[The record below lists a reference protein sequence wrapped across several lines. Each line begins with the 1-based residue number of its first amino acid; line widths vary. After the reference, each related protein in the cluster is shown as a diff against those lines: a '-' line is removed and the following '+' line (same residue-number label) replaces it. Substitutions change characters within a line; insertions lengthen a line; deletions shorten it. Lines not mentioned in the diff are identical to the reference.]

1 MNRLHVLVVSLAV
14 AAGMARAAEAG
25 FWQQLTP
32 EERRAAGLDRL
43 SPEQQAALDGL
54 AERYAREGARQV
66 REQVKQEVRAETK
79 QEVREEVKQE
89 VREEVKRE
97 MKTVEKTR
105 AVAEAGLPPAE
116 GKDLVI
122 HSRVMGKFNGW
133 SGETVFRLENGQ
145 VWVQTDHTDSLWLPT
160 MENPEVEIRRSKIG
174 GWKLYLGGRSSW
186 VRVRRVK

>member
-1 MNRLHVLVVSLAV
+1 MNRLHVLVVSLVV

-25 FWQQLTP
+25 FWQQLTS

-54 AERYAREGARQV
+54 AERYGREGARQV
-66 REQVKQEVRAETK
+66 REQVKQEVRAEAK

-97 MKTVEKTR
+97 MKTDEKTR
-105 AVAEAGLPPAE
+105 AVVEAGLPPAE
-116 GKDLVI
+116 VKDLVI
-122 HSRVMGKFNGW
+122 RSRAMGKFNGW
-133 SGETVFRLENGQ
+133 SGETIFRLENGQ
-145 VWVQTDHTDSLWLPT
+145 IWVQTDNTDSLWLPA

-174 GWKLYLGGRSSW
+174 GWKLYLSGRSSW